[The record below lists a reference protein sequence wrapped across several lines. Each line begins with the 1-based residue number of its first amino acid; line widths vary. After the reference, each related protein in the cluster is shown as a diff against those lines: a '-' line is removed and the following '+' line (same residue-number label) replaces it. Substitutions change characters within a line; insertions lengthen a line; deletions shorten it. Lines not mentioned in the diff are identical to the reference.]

1 LALALIFNAFAAG
14 RRGLGKYLKNLD
26 FCGISPH
33 LASRKLPQLE
43 PMAGSLRNFPQ
54 TQIRALA
61 PVLVDRDSLAPA
73 H

>member
-1 LALALIFNAFAAG
+1 
-14 RRGLGKYLKNLD
+14 LKNLD